1 MSTIGK
7 FFARIPNEKFAA
19 EITREIDQNIFPH
32 MNGQADHDY
41 PFLTKKELYKARLD
55 GSSKLRT
62 RLCDLDSAT
71 LKLNMPEVEC
81 NAFLY
86 LAYRDIEERI
96 RLYLQLV
103 RVQKHDYAS
112 QSLQPAAV
120 AA

>member
-19 EITREIDQNIFPH
+19 DITREIDQKIFPH
-32 MNGQADHDY
+32 INGQADHGY
-41 PFLTKKELYKARLD
+41 PFSTKRELHKARLD
-55 GSSKLRT
+55 GFIKLRT
-62 RLCDLDSAT
+62 MLCDLDSAAF
-71 LKLNMPEVEC
+71 KMPEVEC

-86 LAYRDIEERI
+86 LVHRDLEERI

-103 RVQKHDYAS
+103 RVQKHDCAS